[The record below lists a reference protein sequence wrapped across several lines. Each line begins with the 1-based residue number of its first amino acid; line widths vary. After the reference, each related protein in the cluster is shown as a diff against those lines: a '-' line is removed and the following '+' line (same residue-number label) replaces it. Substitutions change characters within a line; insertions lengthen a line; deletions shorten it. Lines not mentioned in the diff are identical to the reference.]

1 MSESREGGDVPCFV
15 ESDVKRALARV
26 LASSAFGKS
35 ERHRRFLSF
44 IVEETLQGRGDRL
57 KAYTIATSAFGRGE
71 AFDPQQD
78 SIVRIE
84 AGRLRRALEHYY
96 LTEGA
101 GDQLRIVIP
110 KGNYLPQFIPPEQVA
125 PEREPGSAA
134 ARHRRGPRIFVA
146 EFEQEAGEERFP
158 GFGAAF
164 TRQVIMGLTRFGSL
178 FVYGAATA
186 QSRPSQPDLAQLSRD
201 FDVDFVLTGSV
212 AVNEVQFT
220 VEALLQEVPEGRYVW
235 TERFDRDMKAA
246 EIRGLRDEVATVIV
260 RSLAQPYGILQSR
273 ALDHE
278 GEAPERF
285 GSYRAVLD
293 YYQFAR
299 CFDMKRLEKVRR
311 GLEQAVEDDP
321 AFAEGLACLS
331 RLYTDLAR
339 FGPDA
344 LEDLGGRLDRATA
357 LARTAISLAPN
368 SSGGHHALALAYWFS
383 GRVGESVAA
392 YRTALALNPN
402 DTEIMADFGL
412 RLAVL
417 MQWDEAISLVA
428 ESFRRNPCQAPTF
441 RMAFVFWHYC
451 AGRHEEA
458 LREVRLVGGADVVY
472 PHMAAAAAAA
482 ATHEEGPS

>member
-1 MSESREGGDVPCFV
+1 
-15 ESDVKRALARV
+15 
-26 LASSAFGKS
+26 
-35 ERHRRFLSF
+35 
-44 IVEETLQGRGDRL
+44 
-57 KAYTIATSAFGRGE
+57 
-71 AFDPQQD
+71 
-78 SIVRIE
+78 
-84 AGRLRRALEHYY
+84 
-96 LTEGA
+96 
-101 GDQLRIVIP
+101 
-110 KGNYLPQFIPPEQVA
+110 
-125 PEREPGSAA
+125 
-134 ARHRRGPRIFVA
+134 
-146 EFEQEAGEERFP
+146 
-158 GFGAAF
+158 
-164 TRQVIMGLTRFGSL
+164 MGLTRFGTL

-186 QSRPSQPDLAQLSRD
+186 QSQPPRPDPSQLSRD

-212 AVNEVQFT
+212 AVNETRLT
-220 VEALLQEVPEGRYVW
+220 VEALLQEAPEGRFVW
-235 TERFDRDMKAA
+235 TERFDRDLGAA
-246 EIRGLRDEVATVIV
+246 AIRGLRDEVASAIV

-299 CFDMKRLEKVRR
+299 SFDMKRLEKVRR

-344 LEDLGGRLDRATA
+344 LADLGGRLERATE

-368 SSGGHHALALAYWFS
+368 SSGGHHALALAHWFR
-383 GRVGESVAA
+383 GSVDDCVATF
-392 YRTALALNPN
+392 RMALALNPN

-417 MQWDEAISLVA
+417 TRWDEAIPLVE

-451 AGRHEEA
+451 EGRHEEA
-458 LREVRLVGGADVVY
+458 LREVRQVGGADVVY

-482 ATHEEGPS
+482 ELGRQDEARAAVAEIERVAPGYGKRLEADLVARNAHPHLIALLTASLRKAGLQGVGGGPRTAGGLVA